1 MKDSASDER
10 PKPPAGGGSQDFPF
24 RIQRPQPDLPPEEVP
39 DERPAHRRS
48 PIRDPWRHILF
59 VNLRTFLI
67 VAAGMSVF
75 FMLAM
80 FTSIRAWKMKE
91 QRATSTKPVAAQNA
105 EATKSPAIK
114 EPIRIDDPNWEFRG
128 GLRKSDNDSIHTA
141 LLLSKRADSLVEAGD
156 AREAID
162 LYVEALTTWPHLT
175 AARIKLGRL
184 FLTLRDYIRAQEY
197 LEAAVDNDPGSPD
210 LMNDLGVAYFHQRRI
225 TTAMKQF
232 KSAIQID
239 GTFAPSYFNLALC
252 HLSMADQNSARDYLH
267 KYLTLVPEDTRALKQ
282 KAFLDASN
290 GDYTNAM
297 TTLQQ
302 AIMLDANWPALRF
315 DAAATAALMGRGDEA
330 IAHLQQAEAL
340 ASPSAVYL
348 VYQQPAFREVR
359 LSESGRAYLKDLVE
373 RARQRSASK
382 DSYNPLHDVI
392 EPILSNPP
400 TEKTE
405 DPVPEPAR
413 GRKAQKE

>member
-1 MKDSASDER
+1 M
-10 PKPPAGGGSQDFPF
+10 G
-24 RIQRPQPDLPPEEVP
+24 I
-39 DERPAHRRS
+39 
-48 PIRDPWRHILF
+48 
-59 VNLRTFLI
+59 
-67 VAAGMSVF
+67 F

-80 FTSIRAWKMKE
+80 FTSIRAWRLKE
-91 QRATSTKPVAAQNA
+91 VRATSTKPAATQDA
-105 EATKSPAIK
+105 GTKNLPRIK
-114 EPIRIDDPNWEFRG
+114 DSIRIENADWGRRG
-128 GLRKSDNDSIHTA
+128 GNTTKSDNDAIHGA
-141 LLLSKRADSLVEAGD
+141 LLLAKRADSLVESGD

-197 LEAAVDNDPGSPD
+197 LEAAVANDPGSPD

-232 KSAIQID
+232 KSAAQID
-239 GTFAPSYFNLALC
+239 DRFAPSYFNLALC
-252 HLSMADQNSARDYLH
+252 YLSMADQNSARDYLH
-267 KYLTLVPEDTRALKQ
+267 KYLTLVPDDTRALKQ
-282 KAFLDASN
+282 KAFLDASD

-302 AIMLDANWPALRF
+302 AISLDSNWPALRF
-315 DAAATAALMGRGDEA
+315 DAAATAALMGRGNDA
-330 IAHLQQAEAL
+330 IVHLQKAETL

-359 LSESGRAYLKDLVE
+359 LSEAGRAYLKDLVE
-373 RARQRSASK
+373 RARERSGTK
-382 DSYNPLHDVI
+382 ETLNPLQDVI

-400 TEKTE
+400 SEETVDPGTGRAQTE
-405 DPVPEPAR
+405 
-413 GRKAQKE
+413 